1 MLTPRKRIRKKDLK
15 EDKLVTFYV
24 KSRQWVDENIKYISI
39 GTAAVL
45 VVLLGAL
52 LFSRYQAKAEQAAG
66 VEFSKATRLYQ
77 SSDYRGAARQFSTI
91 VDQYGHTRS
100 GKLARFYLAQSLY
113 QTADY
118 AGAAKQF
125 RKAAT
130 AVSADPQLKAS
141 ALAGEAASIEQQ
153 GKPLEAA
160 QKYEAVADKFKDAPR
175 AAYYLL
181 RAARCYELADN
192 TAKARALYQRII
204 DDYPDSREKEDAVLL
219 SALK

>member
-1 MLTPRKRIRKKDLK
+1 MMTPRKRIRKKDLK

-24 KSRQWVDENIKYISI
+24 QTRKWVDDNIQYISI
-39 GTAAVL
+39 GAAAVL

-52 LFSRYQAKAEQAAG
+52 LLSGYHAKAEQAAG
-66 VEFSKATRLYQ
+66 VEFSKATRLFQ
-77 SSDYRGAARQFSTI
+77 AADYRGAARQFSTI
-91 VDQYGHTRS
+91 VDSYGQTRS

-125 RKAAT
+125 RKAAS
-130 AVSADPQLKAS
+130 ALSADPQLKAS
-141 ALAGEAASIEQQ
+141 ALAGEAASVEQQ
-153 GKPLEAA
+153 GNLLDAA
-160 QKYEAVADKFKDAPR
+160 QKYETVVAKFKDNPR

-192 TAKARALYQRII
+192 TAKALSLYQRIF
-204 DDYPDSREKEDAVLL
+204 
-219 SALK
+219 